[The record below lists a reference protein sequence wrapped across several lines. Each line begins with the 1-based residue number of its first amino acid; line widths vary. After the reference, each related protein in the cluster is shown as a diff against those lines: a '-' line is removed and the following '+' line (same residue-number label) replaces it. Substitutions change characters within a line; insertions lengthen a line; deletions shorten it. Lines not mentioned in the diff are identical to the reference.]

1 MESATIA
8 AGRARV
14 VLPVLNS
21 SKLDTITSSGTYTIP
36 GETGTKEVEVTV
48 YGASGGGGSAY
59 YSTRKSGYILDPV
72 LPHGARGIVL
82 IWPFTG
88 PRGFNGGK
96 AVSFRTIPV
105 GTVLTITIGN
115 AGTGGLFKDL
125 INHLGVGT
133 AGTLTKVE
141 QSGVLIAQSDGG
153 GGGGTSVGPGGG
165 TGDHIF
171 IGDGA
176 QGGEG
181 GEAPP
186 ANGSVGRAG
195 WVEIRYS

>member
-1 MESATIA
+1 MESPTIA

-125 INHLGVGT
+125 INYLGVGT
-133 AGTLTKVE
+133 AGTVTKVE
-141 QSGVLIAQSDGG
+141 QSGVVI
-153 GGGGTSVGPGGG
+153 
-165 TGDHIF
+165 
-171 IGDGA
+171 A

-181 GEAPP
+181 GETPP
-186 ANGSVGRAG
+186 ANGSDGRAG